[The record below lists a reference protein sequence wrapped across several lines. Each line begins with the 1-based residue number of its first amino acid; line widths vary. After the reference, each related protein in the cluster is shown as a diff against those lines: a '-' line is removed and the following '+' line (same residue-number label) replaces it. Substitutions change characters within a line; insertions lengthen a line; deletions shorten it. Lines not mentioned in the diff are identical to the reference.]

1 VLGSLNVDTFLKTD
15 RIPKLGETI
24 GAENDKVFK
33 QFGGKGGNQAIAIA
47 RLIDDHKKL

>member
-1 VLGSLNVDTFLKTD
+1 VFGSLNVDTFLKTD

-33 QFGGKGGNQAIAIA
+33 QFGGKGGN
-47 RLIDDHKKL
+47 